1 MPALD
6 EDKYIKDVEINIK
19 FLIVKVLHVNW
30 LIEMHNQMTPFEVRH
45 VYLKGWKVSA
55 IFDAVKKGLNGTTNL
70 DLFMILIPSSK

>member
-6 EDKYIKDVEINIK
+6 ENKYIKDVEINIK

-30 LIEMHNQMTPFEVRH
+30 LIEMYNQMPPFEVRH